1 MTDNPLGTGKIS
13 GPSRRSRPWLR
24 KRLIF
29 LAQTL
34 GQGDVAAALPERA
47 DALGLTVVHQ
57 QKVAR
62 RESQRN
68 AIPVPTRE

>member
-1 MTDNPLGTGKIS
+1 
-13 GPSRRSRPWLR
+13 
-24 KRLIF
+24 LIF